1 MKPKKWTTERLLRV
15 LHGNGG
21 EIQVHRYQYRKD
33 ALRKAVGKARKEGL
47 VSCSYTRDF
56 INVRLW
62 KCRKGS
68 ME

>member
-1 MKPKKWTTERLLRV
+1 MKPKKWTIERLLRV

-33 ALRKAVGKARKEGL
+33 ALRRIVGRARKDGL

-56 INVRLW
+56 INVRIL
-62 KCRKGS
+62 K
-68 ME
+68 

>member
-15 LHGNGG
+15 IHGNGG

-33 ALRKAVGKARKEGL
+33 ALRRVVGEARKAGL

-56 INVRLW
+56 INVRIL
-62 KCRKGS
+62 KCTNTLI
-68 ME
+68 

>member
-33 ALRKAVGKARKEGL
+33 ALRKARKEGL

-62 KCRKGS
+62 
-68 ME
+68 E

>member
-1 MKPKKWTTERLLRV
+1 MKPKKWTMERLLRV
-15 LHGNGG
+15 IRGNGG

-33 ALRKAVGKARKEGL
+33 VVGKARKDGL

-62 KCRKGS
+62 KCTNTQN
-68 ME
+68 